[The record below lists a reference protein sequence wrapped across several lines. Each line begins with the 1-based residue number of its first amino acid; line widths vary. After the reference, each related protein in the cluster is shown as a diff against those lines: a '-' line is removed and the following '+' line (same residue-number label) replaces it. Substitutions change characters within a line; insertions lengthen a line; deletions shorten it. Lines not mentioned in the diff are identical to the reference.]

1 MRRLI
6 LQVDKI
12 IVNQDYQDLYDVL
25 TKIFKDNQEV
35 AVLFDRRLKEDKS
48 NYKH

>member
-1 MRRLI
+1 M
-6 LQVDKI
+6 QMDKI
-12 IVNQDYQDLYDVL
+12 IVNQDYQDLYKVIS
-25 TKIFKDNQEV
+25 KIFKDNEEI